1 MHGNDVEQPIYEGSK
16 GLGKKIIQEG
26 RRMKKERKCKYC
38 GNRKANTGK
47 FCSRCGKPL
56 YGENKIK
63 RNGGIAVIIVL
74 LLVIVIMLVVSIQ
87 ANNEY
92 TPAGDHI
99 FEGDDINAKAD
110 EKETVN
116 DDDK

>member
-1 MHGNDVEQPIYEGSK
+1 M
-16 GLGKKIIQEG
+16 
-26 RRMKKERKCKYC
+26 
-38 GNRKANTGK
+38 
-47 FCSRCGKPL
+47 
-56 YGENKIK
+56 
-63 RNGGIAVIIVL
+63 IIVL

-116 DDDK
+116 DDDKKEEPTGFTITGYKYSGEKGKGGYWIVKDSDTEKCGLIDPNGKNNSGSRV

>member
-1 MHGNDVEQPIYEGSK
+1 
-16 GLGKKIIQEG
+16 
-26 RRMKKERKCKYC
+26 
-38 GNRKANTGK
+38 
-47 FCSRCGKPL
+47 
-56 YGENKIK
+56 
-63 RNGGIAVIIVL
+63 
-74 LLVIVIMLVVSIQ
+74 MLVVSIQ

-116 DDDK
+116 DDDKKEEPTGFTITVILNIFPLYYLEQQIVHILRYQLMSLMLLFVYLSLHIFCF